1 MTDLKPVFIEDV
13 IAHKFKLD
21 PDMRDLLAQ
30 YRALLAD
37 VGATLEYRTP
47 LHADPFAE
55 ILKLDRGSYG
65 SAGVD
70 FGAPNGDR
78 TVVAVHRS
86 GGLAM
91 LDGKAVAFPPVSV
104 AIPRRNGRF
113 AFEGNLMQFVARD
126 YSAARR
132 PQRGYQAWRDEHF
145 PTAFAASP
153 TPLPPQRLWC
163 HLDPAALRPSSCA
176 PIVCTD
182 RLHPTA
188 GQGWVRMSST
198 PRRPRR

>member
-1 MTDLKPVFIEDV
+1 MTDPKPVFIEDV

-70 FGAPNGDR
+70 FGAPGGDR
-78 TVVAVHRS
+78 SVVSVHRT

-91 LDGKAVAFPPVSV
+91 IDGRAVAFPPVSV

-113 AFEGNLMQFVARD
+113 AFEGNLMQFEVRDHSRARTFD
-126 YSAARR
+126 RFRTQIGASL
-132 PQRGYQAWRDEHF
+132 PIIDT
-145 PTAFAASP
+145 PPPPSTA
-153 TPLPPQRLWC
+153 RLWR
-163 HLDPAALRPSSCA
+163 HLDPAMLRPSSSA
-176 PIVCTD
+176 PIVRTD
-182 RLHPTA
+182 RLRPTA